1 MKIDKTDKIKETL
14 QMEIALP
21 AVVQQRADAVFEQI
35 QREHTGKGEK
45 RIRKSM
51 WGSVAAAML
60 ALSTVTVCAA
70 AYMNWSS
77 GMEEQFDATDEQKAF
92 LEEQEMVKPMSSS
105 VTKEGV
111 TVTAQQSIADSRF
124 AHLSFRVEGYEVKE
138 GGILQPDF
146 EKVHVTVDGKEGFL
160 LKHAFFN
167 NWHITDDERTYTND
181 DTPIQE
187 RRDGTLVE
195 RYRNDDGSM
204 EYIITVMKDLEEH
217 SLIGKKVHVEL
228 ENLGAHVRYS
238 NAYRKEIEA
247 VWSFDFTL
255 DGSDQVRSEEMSQPL
270 GDSGATVTKVE
281 LSPISFYVEYEYA
294 LPSIEMKGNHGVW
307 TVGGVPPLVGV
318 RLKDGTMI
326 NGAMGGA
333 SEGYSDEAGSYV
345 YYGTI
350 NRIIDPQEVD
360 TLLFFKSALYEM
372 EGTRPKEE
380 YYSVPF

>member
-1 MKIDKTDKIKETL
+1 MKKDKIGEIV
-14 QMEIALP
+14 QMEIAVP
-21 AVVQQRADAVFEQI
+21 AIVQQRANAVFEQI
-35 QREHTGKGEK
+35 QQKNTGKGEK
-45 RIRKSM
+45 MIRKSM
-51 WGSVAAAML
+51 WGTVAAAML

-105 VTKEGV
+105 VTMEGI

-146 EKVHVTVDGKEGFL
+146 ETVHVTVDGKEGFVL
-160 LKHAFFN
+160 RNAFFN
-167 NWHITDDERTYTND
+167 NWHITNDERTYTND
-181 DTPIQE
+181 DTPIQR

-204 EYIITVMKDLEEH
+204 EYIISVMKNFEES

-238 NAYRKEIEA
+238 SAFRKEVEA

-255 DGSDQVRSEEMSQPL
+255 EGSEQVRSKVMSQPL

-281 LSPISFYVEYEYA
+281 LSPISFYVEYDC
-294 LPSIEMKGNHGVW
+294 PDRIKMQ
-307 TVGGVPPLVGV
+307 GGKATINVDPAPPLVGV
-318 RLKDGTMI
+318 RLKDGTLI
-326 NGAMGGA
+326 TGAMAGA
-333 SEGYSDEAGSYV
+333 SEGNVLDDDKYV

-360 TLLFFKSALYEM
+360 TLLFFKSSIYEL
-372 EGTRPKEE
+372 EGARPKED
-380 YYSVPF
+380 YYFVSF

>member
-1 MKIDKTDKIKETL
+1 MKKDKIGEIV
-14 QMEIALP
+14 QMEIAVP
-21 AVVQQRADAVFEQI
+21 AIVQQRANAVFEQI
-35 QREHTGKGEK
+35 QQKNTGKGEK
-45 RIRKSM
+45 MIRKSM
-51 WGSVAAAML
+51 WGTVAAAML

-105 VTKEGV
+105 VTMEGI

-146 EKVHVTVDGKEGFL
+146 ETVHVTVDGKEGFVL
-160 LKHAFFN
+160 RNAFFN
-167 NWHITDDERTYTND
+167 NWHITNDERTYTND
-181 DTPIQE
+181 DTPIQR

-204 EYIITVMKDLEEH
+204 EYIISVMKNFEES

-228 ENLGAHVRYS
+228 ENLGAHDRYS
-238 NAYRKEIEA
+238 RAFRKEVEA

-255 DGSDQVRSEEMSQPL
+255 EGSEQVRSKVMSQPL

-281 LSPISFYVEYEYA
+281 LSPISFYVEYDC
-294 LPSIEMKGNHGVW
+294 PDRIKMQ
-307 TVGGVPPLVGV
+307 GGKATINVDPAPPLVGV
-318 RLKDGTMI
+318 RLKDGTLI
-326 NGAMGGA
+326 TGAMAGA
-333 SEGYSDEAGSYV
+333 SEGNVLDDDKYV

-360 TLLFFKSALYEM
+360 TLLFFKSSIYEL
-372 EGTRPKEE
+372 EGARPKED
-380 YYSVPF
+380 YYFVSF